1 MQKAS
6 AQAERAGKIIRR
18 VREFVKKSEPR
29 RQPVALAGIVEDA
42 IGFVEIDARRHGA
55 QVLSQVPADLPPVFA
70 DAVMIEQVVLNLVK
84 NGIEAMRDT
93 PADERIVTVSAR
105 RRDGQVEV
113 SVADRGHGLSDEA
126 RERLFSPFY
135 TTKAEGMG
143 MGLNICRS
151 IVEFHEGRL
160 WVDANPAGGCIFRFT
175 LPLETS
181 VKPQAP
187 TPEQIIYLVDDD
199 EALRDS
205 LVWLLESQGFKVE
218 AFASA
223 EDFLRAWRPEFNGCL
238 LLDVRMPGMSGLEL
252 HERLRAQYCTLPV
265 IFITGHGD
273 VPMAVAALKKGAV
286 DFIEKPFNDAELLR
300 LVSQCLA
307 KEQEPRRRR
316 QDAEVSRRLDQLTQR
331 EREVLDLI
339 IAGKLNKQ
347 IADVLGI
354 SIKTVEVHRARVME
368 KMAAQSLAELVQNVM
383 AIEGSR

>member
-1 MQKAS
+1 MKPPAS
-6 AQAERAGKIIRR
+6 
-18 VREFVKKSEPR
+18 
-29 RQPVALAGIVEDA
+29 
-42 IGFVEIDARRHGA
+42 
-55 QVLSQVPADLPPVFA
+55 
-70 DAVMIEQVVLNLVK
+70 
-84 NGIEAMRDT
+84 
-93 PADERIVTVSAR
+93 
-105 RRDGQVEV
+105 
-113 SVADRGHGLSDEA
+113 
-126 RERLFSPFY
+126 
-135 TTKAEGMG
+135 
-143 MGLNICRS
+143 
-151 IVEFHEGRL
+151 
-160 WVDANPAGGCIFRFT
+160 
-175 LPLETS
+175 
-181 VKPQAP
+181 

-252 HERLRAQYCTLPV
+252 HERLRAQYCTLPI

-300 LVSQCLA
+300 LVTQCLA
-307 KEQEPRRRR
+307 KEQESRARRR
-316 QDAEVSRRLDQLTQR
+316 QDAEVARRLDQLTQR
-331 EREVLDLI
+331 EREVLELI

-383 AIEGSR
+383 AIEVNRA

>member
-1 MQKAS
+1 
-6 AQAERAGKIIRR
+6 
-18 VREFVKKSEPR
+18 
-29 RQPVALAGIVEDA
+29 
-42 IGFVEIDARRHGA
+42 
-55 QVLSQVPADLPPVFA
+55 
-70 DAVMIEQVVLNLVK
+70 
-84 NGIEAMRDT
+84 
-93 PADERIVTVSAR
+93 VS
-105 RRDGQVEV
+105 
-113 SVADRGHGLSDEA
+113 
-126 RERLFSPFY
+126 
-135 TTKAEGMG
+135 
-143 MGLNICRS
+143 
-151 IVEFHEGRL
+151 
-160 WVDANPAGGCIFRFT
+160 
-175 LPLETS
+175 
-181 VKPQAP
+181 

-205 LVWLLESQGFKVE
+205 LAWLLESQGFKVA

-223 EDFLRAWRPEFNGCL
+223 EDFLKAWRPEFNGCL

-252 HERLRAQYCTLPV
+252 HERLRAQYSTLPI

-286 DFIEKPFNDAELLR
+286 DFIEKPFNDTELLR
-300 LVSQCLA
+300 LVSQCLVT
-307 KEQEPRRRR
+307 EQEHRARRR

-383 AIEGSR
+383 AIEGVQRA

>member
-1 MQKAS
+1 M
-6 AQAERAGKIIRR
+6 
-18 VREFVKKSEPR
+18 KS
-29 RQPVALAGIVEDA
+29 
-42 IGFVEIDARRHGA
+42 
-55 QVLSQVPADLPPVFA
+55 
-70 DAVMIEQVVLNLVK
+70 
-84 NGIEAMRDT
+84 
-93 PADERIVTVSAR
+93 
-105 RRDGQVEV
+105 
-113 SVADRGHGLSDEA
+113 
-126 RERLFSPFY
+126 
-135 TTKAEGMG
+135 
-143 MGLNICRS
+143 
-151 IVEFHEGRL
+151 
-160 WVDANPAGGCIFRFT
+160 
-175 LPLETS
+175 
-181 VKPQAP
+181 QAP

-205 LVWLLESQGFKVE
+205 LAWLLESQGFKVA

-223 EDFLRAWRPEFNGCL
+223 EDFLKAWRPEFNGCL

-252 HERLRAQYCTLPV
+252 HERLRAQYSTLPI

-286 DFIEKPFNDAELLR
+286 DFIEKPFNDTELLR
-300 LVSQCLA
+300 LVSQCLVS
-307 KEQEPRRRR
+307 EQEHRARRR

-383 AIEGSR
+383 AIEGAQSA